1 MWNNASLCKRD
12 VGWKKDSKEKV
23 ANNDRQPSRCTLVD
37 GVDWQ
42 WDGAMV

>member
-1 MWNNASLCKRD
+1 MLVYVREMLGERKIL
-12 VGWKKDSKEKV
+12 KKKV